1 MHSDEPTLP
10 EDLDEALVRAG
21 FAQGEDV
28 ESFLRANLGANAP
41 RHRVLALRG
50 AVRHQLLSSDDWLV
64 ALSDEDLDVRRE
76 ALTLVAHEKIF
87 DTAVFAAIIGALADP
102 DPLVVDAAAF
112 ALGEH
117 LCVDAVE
124 PLCEVA
130 ASHDDA
136 RCREAAVA
144 ALGAIGDDRARGA
157 VLGAL
162 EDKPPVRR
170 RAIVALSNFEGPD
183 IEAALARAGED
194 RDWQVRAAV
203 NQLAR
208 ENED

>member
-1 MHSDEPTLP
+1 M
-10 EDLDEALVRAG
+10 
-21 FAQGEDV
+21 
-28 ESFLRANLGANAP
+28 
-41 RHRVLALRG
+41 LALRG
-50 AVRHQLLSSDDWLV
+50 AVRHSLLTNDDWLN
-64 ALSDEDLDVRRE
+64 ALGDSDVDVHRE
-76 ALTLVAHEKIF
+76 ALTLIAYEKISS
-87 DTAVFAAIIGALADP
+87 DDVFQQIVASLSDP
-102 DPLVVDAAAF
+102 DPLVVDGAAF

-117 LCVDAVE
+117 LYVDAVE
-124 PLCEVA
+124 QLCLVA
-130 ASHDDA
+130 QRHDDA

-144 ALGAIGDDRARGA
+144 ALGAIGDDRGRAA

-183 IEAALARAGED
+183 IDEALARAGED

-208 ENED
+208 ENDD

>member
-1 MHSDEPTLP
+1 VHSDEPTLP
-10 EDLDEALVRAG
+10 EGVDEALLRAG
-21 FAQGEDV
+21 FANGDEAV
-28 ESFLRANLGANAP
+28 ALIRANLLASSP

-50 AVRHQLLSSDDWLV
+50 AVRHSLLTTDDWLS
-64 ALSDEDLDVRRE
+64 ALRDSDLDVRRE
-76 ALTLVAHEKIF
+76 ALTLIAYEKITSDDIF
-87 DTAVFAAIIGALADP
+87 REIIAALGDP
-102 DPLVVDAAAF
+102 DPLVVDGAAF
-112 ALGEH
+112 ALGEQ
-117 LCVDAVE
+117 LYVDAVE
-124 PLCEVA
+124 PLCLVA
-130 ASHDDA
+130 QSHDDA

-144 ALGAIGDDRARGA
+144 ALGAIGDDRGRAA

-183 IEAALARAGED
+183 SEAALARASED

-208 ENED
+208 ENDD

>member
-1 MHSDEPTLP
+1 VHSDDPTLP
-10 EDLDEALVRAG
+10 EGLDEALLRAG
-21 FAQGEDV
+21 FAQGDEPV
-28 ESFLRANLGANAP
+28 ALIRTNLHASSP

-50 AVRHQLLSSDDWLV
+50 AVRHSLLTDNDWLN
-64 ALSDEDLDVRRE
+64 ALRDRDLDVRRE
-76 ALTLVAHEKIF
+76 ALTLIAYEKISS
-87 DTAVFAAIIGALADP
+87 DDVYQQIIEALADP
-102 DPLVVDAAAF
+102 DPLAVDGAAF

-117 LCVDAVE
+117 LHVGAVE
-124 PLCEVA
+124 ALCLVA
-130 ASHDDA
+130 QGHDDA

-144 ALGAIGDDRARGA
+144 ALGAIGDDRGRAA

-162 EDKPPVRR
+162 EDKPAVRR

-183 IEAALARAGED
+183 IEAALARASED

-208 ENED
+208 ENDD

>member
-1 MHSDEPTLP
+1 VHSDDSTLP
-10 EDLDEALVRAG
+10 EGLDEALLRAG
-21 FAQGEDV
+21 FAHDEGAV
-28 ESFLRANLGANAP
+28 ALIRTNLHATSP

-50 AVRHQLLSSDDWLV
+50 AVRHSLLTNDDWLN
-64 ALSDEDLDVRRE
+64 ALGDSDVDVHRE
-76 ALTLVAHEKIF
+76 ALTLIAYEKISS
-87 DTAVFAAIIGALADP
+87 DDVFQQIVASLSDP
-102 DPLVVDAAAF
+102 DPLVVDGAAF

-117 LCVDAVE
+117 LYVDAVE
-124 PLCEVA
+124 QLCLVA
-130 ASHDDA
+130 QRHDDA

-144 ALGAIGDDRARGA
+144 ALGAIGDDRGRAA

-183 IEAALARAGED
+183 IDEALARAGED

-208 ENED
+208 ENDD

>member
-1 MHSDEPTLP
+1 VHSDEPTLP
-10 EDLDEALVRAG
+10 EALDEALLRAG
-21 FAQGEDV
+21 FAQGDDAETL
-28 ESFLRANLGANAP
+28 LRVNLNARGP

-50 AVRHQLLSSDDWLV
+50 CVRHALLSSDDWLG
-64 ALSDEDLDVRRE
+64 ALGDEDLDVRRE
-76 ALTLVAHEKIF
+76 ALTLVAYEKVT
-87 DTAVFAAIIGALADP
+87 DPSVFAAIIAALADP

-117 LCVDAVE
+117 LRVDAVE
-124 PLCEVA
+124 ALSEVA
-130 ASHDDA
+130 TSHDDA

-144 ALGAIGDDRARGA
+144 ALGAIGDDRGRPA

-162 EDKPPVRR
+162 DDKAPVRR

-183 IEAALARAGED
+183 IEAALERAGED